1 MSRAVRFYET
11 GGPEVLRLEDLADD
25 ALRDGEVRLR
35 ILAFG
40 LNRSECQ
47 LRDGSYPMMGARF
60 PTRLGRE
67 ACGIV
72 EEVAANAPA
81 DLVGRRVT
89 TIAKVVD
96 VQRYG
101 VYGERAI
108 VPLAALAPW
117 PEPLDPIGATAVWQQ
132 YLTAYGPLVELGR
145 LEAGQWVLVTAA
157 ASSVGHAALQIVNAL
172 GGQAIATTRDA
183 AKAAHLRAA
192 GAAHGIVVGADTDI
206 AAEAMKI
213 TGDAGVSL
221 VLDPVAGPGLERL
234 AAAAAPGATIF
245 LYGQLDPTPAPFPVV
260 PVLRKGL
267 AFRGYTLWEI
277 VLDEALLA
285 RAQDW
290 ILTRIADGTL
300 RPKIDRVFELDEIVE
315 AHRYMESN
323 RQMGKIVVRVDRDAA
338 GARNAT
344 GERP

>member
-1 MSRAVRFYET
+1 MSRAVRFHET
-11 GGPEVLRLEDLADD
+11 GGPEVLRLEDLPDET
-25 ALRDGEVRLR
+25 LREGEARLR

-72 EEVAANAPA
+72 EEVAADAPA

-89 TIAKVVD
+89 TIPKVLD

-108 VPLAALAPW
+108 VPVAALAPW
-117 PEPLDPIGATAVWQQ
+117 PEPLDPVGAAAVWQQ
-132 YLTAYGPLVELGR
+132 YLTAYGPLVEFGR

-157 ASSVGHAALQIVNAL
+157 ASSVGHAAIQIVNSL
-172 GGQAIATTRDA
+172 GGRAIATTRDA
-183 AKAAHLRAA
+183 GKAAHLRDA
-192 GAAHGIVVGADTDI
+192 GADHVIVVGADTDI
-206 AAEAMKI
+206 AAEAMNI
-213 TGDAGVSL
+213 TGNAGVSL
-221 VLDPVAGPGLERL
+221 ILDPVTGPWLESL
-234 AAAAAPGATIF
+234 ADAAAPGATIF
-245 LYGQLDPTPAPFPVV
+245 LYGQLDPRPAPFPVV

-267 AFRGYTLWEI
+267 SLRGYTLWEI
-277 VLDEALLA
+277 VLDDPILA

-290 ILTRIADGTL
+290 ILTRIGDGTL
-300 RPKIDRVFELDEIVE
+300 RPEIDRVFSLDEIVE

-323 RQMGKIVVRVDRDAA
+323 RQKGKIVVRVDN
-338 GARNAT
+338 NAT
-344 GERP
+344 EARP